1 MTDEIIIRPYAP
13 SDIPALC
20 DIWHFSF
27 GDDVSLIEKFFE
39 LLPDMGK
46 GFVAEKSGKTVGML
60 YMLDASYGEKKIG
73 YVYAVAVKKEYRRQG
88 IGRLLCETA
97 AGLDYD
103 IIATLPAENGLYAW
117 YEKVL
122 GTRPALYGKHEK
134 VLPGKDK
141 AYYEVDAEEY
151 GNIRNKLL
159 RGKPHI
165 NFPINY
171 LRFQEEICK
180 AYGGGMYAG
189 LSGLACGYI
198 EDGML
203 FIKEALGDTSF
214 LPALCADLGASYAVI
229 RTADSSG
236 EPFIAAMGALPLDC
250 EWNLALD

>member
-1 MTDEIIIRPYAP
+1 MTEDIIIRPYEPA
-13 SDIPALC
+13 DIPALC
-20 DIWHFSF
+20 DIWHCSF
-27 GDDVSLIEKFFE
+27 GDEMPLIEKFFE

-46 GFVAEKSGKTVGML
+46 GFVAERDGKTAGML
-60 YMLDASYGEKKIG
+60 YMLDASCGEKEIG

-97 AGLDYD
+97 ASLDYD

-134 VLPGKDK
+134 VLPGKGK

-151 GNIRNKLL
+151 GNIRTKLL
-159 RGKPHI
+159 CGKVHI
-165 NFPINY
+165 DFPINY

-180 AYGGGMYAG
+180 TYGGGMYAG
-189 LSGLACGYI
+189 LGGLACGYI